1 MSNEKRRGPGRPPG
15 SRNKVNIEKDVTR
28 ALNSGLSMTQI
39 KEFIEAE
46 MKKYSE
52 AGDAKNAVGM
62 LKHLLDLVKYL
73 TKLELDFDK
82 EKEVDPDTGDED
94 GDDDNVTA
102 LDFSRKAKRN

>member
-46 MKKYSE
+46 MKKRGLS
-52 AGDAKNAVGM
+52 
-62 LKHLLDLVKYL
+62 
-73 TKLELDFDK
+73 
-82 EKEVDPDTGDED
+82 
-94 GDDDNVTA
+94 
-102 LDFSRKAKRN
+102 